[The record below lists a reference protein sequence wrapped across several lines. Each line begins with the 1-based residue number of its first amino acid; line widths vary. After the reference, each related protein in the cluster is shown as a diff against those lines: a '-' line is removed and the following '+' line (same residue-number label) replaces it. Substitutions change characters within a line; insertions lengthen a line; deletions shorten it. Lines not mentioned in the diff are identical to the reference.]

1 MSSGNSIK
9 DTFFEECD
17 ELLEAMSDG
26 LAEMEAGTD
35 EEDTIHSVFRG
46 VHSIKGGAGAFAM
59 DEVVSFAHRFET
71 VLDRIRSNQ
80 LTSDETLMGVLQ
92 RAGDHLAVLI
102 EQARQGNEGSMPETE
117 TLLEALGVYLDEED
131 AGEGDEGGA
140 TFEAMALSFEPAPII
155 DLPLPQIE
163 ESAASAG
170 FLIKFAP
177 KSELYVNGHEPAL
190 MLQALSE
197 MGEMSCK
204 SNADDIPALDTM
216 DWERPYLSWDITLE
230 TSEPEH
236 TIQEV
241 FEFVEGLCELSIQPL
256 SNAKTTEPDESAPEP
271 PAAQAPEP
279 EPQPVA
285 TAPVAE
291 PAPAAPA
298 PIAAPTPQASKPTT
312 QSPSAPRATLRV
324 DLERVDRL
332 INTVG
337 ELIINQA
344 MIAQKIDEANLP
356 SGSEVQAELEDYQT
370 LAREIQEGVMSIRA
384 QPVKPLFQRMSR
396 IVREAMDATGKSVK
410 LVTDGE
416 TTEVDKTVIERLADP
431 LTHMIRNAVDHGI
444 EQQEDRIAAG
454 KDKTGSINLSA
465 SHRSGSVLIKISD
478 DGAGLNRERIL
489 QTAVK
494 KGLVSPTADLSESE
508 IDNLLFMP
516 GFSTASEISNL
527 SGRGV
532 GMDVVKTSINNL
544 GGRVS
549 ISSQTGKGSVFSI
562 TLPLTLAVLDGMVV
576 HVTDQVMIV
585 PLSSILE
592 TVRPTDGDLHPFGIN
607 GWMLRIRDTHV
618 PIFDVAT
625 LLGLRASPPDYTD
638 QVLLLVESED
648 RGQFALAVD
657 DISDQRQVVIK
668 GMQANYGSIPGISAA
683 TILGDGK
690 IALIVDPDTLT
701 QVTPPDTQSD
711 ASNDDPQ
718 EMKYAAN
725 S

>member
-1 MSSGNSIK
+1 MSSGNSIR

-26 LAEMEAGTD
+26 LAEMEAGED

-46 VHSIKGGAGAFAM
+46 VHSIKGGAGAFGM
-59 DEVVSFAHRFET
+59 EEIVSFTHRFET
-71 VLDRIRSNQ
+71 VLDQVRSNQ
-80 LTSDETLMGVLQ
+80 LAKEPTLLAVLL
-92 RAGDHLAVLI
+92 RAGDHLASLI
-102 EQARQGNEGSMPETE
+102 EQAREGEEGKLAETDSLLQELGAYLGETE
-117 TLLEALGVYLDEED
+117 EAAATTED
-131 AGEGDEGGA
+131 VPS
-140 TFEAMALSFEPAPII
+140 FEPMVLSFEPAPIM
-155 DLPLPQIE
+155 DLPPAE
-163 ESAASAG
+163 EEDAPSPEAG
-170 FLIKFAP
+170 FQISFSP
-177 KSELYVNGHEPAL
+177 KPELYANGHEPL
-190 MLQALSE
+190 LLLQALAELGELSSE
-197 MGEMSCK
+197 TDAS
-204 SNADDIPALDTM
+204 AIPPIDTIEW
-216 DWERPYLSWDITLE
+216 DKPYLSWELKLQT
-230 TSEPEH
+230 TEPEH
-236 TIQEV
+236 TVLEV
-241 FEFVEGLCELSIQPL
+241 FEFVEGLCDLEITPL
-256 SNAKTTEPDESAPEP
+256 NGAPP
-271 PAAQAPEP
+271 PASSPLPDSPPPPPSVDKAG
-279 EPQPVA
+279 
-285 TAPVAE
+285 E
-291 PAPAAPA
+291 PAGATPPPPA
-298 PIAAPTPQASKPTT
+298 PS
-312 QSPSAPRATLRV
+312 SPGDTAKASAPRATLRV
-324 DLERVDRL
+324 DLDRVDRL

-344 MIAQKIDEANLP
+344 MIAQKIEEANLP
-356 SGSEVQAELEDYQT
+356 SGSEIYAELEDYQT
-370 LAREIQEGVMSIRA
+370 LAREIQEGVMAIRA

-396 IVREAMDATGKSVK
+396 IVREAMAATGKSVK
-410 LVTDGE
+410 LITEGE

-444 EQQEDRIAAG
+444 ESPEDRVAAG

-465 SHRSGSVLIKISD
+465 SHRSGNVLIKISD

-489 QTAVK
+489 QTAIK
-494 KGLVSPTADLSESE
+494 KGLVSDTAELSESE

-516 GFSTASEISNL
+516 GFSTASSVSNL

-549 ISSQTGKGSVFSI
+549 IASQAGKGSIFSI

-576 HVTDQVMIV
+576 RVTDQVMIV

-592 TVRPTDGDLHPFGIN
+592 TVRPTQGDLHRFGLE
-607 GWMLRIRDTHV
+607 GWMLRIRNTHV

-625 LLGLRASPPDYTD
+625 LLGLRHSPPDYAE

-668 GMQANYGSIPGISAA
+668 GMQTNYGSIAGISAA

-701 QVTPPDTQSD
+701 NCEPVEKLPDEEPVD
-711 ASNDDPQ
+711 RQ
-718 EMKYAAN
+718 EVKYAAN